1 MFFAQTP
8 DWTGL
13 GRALIADLVAQF
25 AQRGLAEAKLALV
38 LVSPGSFGAEGFA
51 HRGTSG
57 HYPAGLTAPYHLI
70 HALSAIEAG
79 RIAPHPDLDRALRDM
94 MLWPS
99 DTAANYVIDC
109 LTGTTGDTSLE
120 GAEYLDW
127 ASKRRRLGAFFW
139 ALGWP
144 EWDGCRMAQKQ
155 SRDMLYGREA
165 RLAGD
170 AGEGLNT
177 LTPLCA
183 ARLLWEMF
191 DGDLPLGPDMLRRAQ
206 LAMARDRANPDAV
219 FPGFGL
225 DGFLAG
231 DLPEGVKIWSKS
243 TQTGWTG
250 DAKTSWV
257 KHDMLRLVGRGMK
270 PIYIVLMT
278 QSRALADGGGGL
290 FPAMGRLIWEH
301 AAPHLR
307 LPYSAQLGAG
317 DGPLP

>member
-8 DWTGL
+8 EWTGL
-13 GRALIADLVAQF
+13 GHAVIADLVAQF
-25 AQRGLAEAKLALV
+25 AQYGLTEAKLALV
-38 LVSPGSFGAEGFA
+38 LVSPSSFGAEGFA
-51 HRGTSG
+51 HRGAVG

-79 RIAPHPDLDRALRDM
+79 RMTPHSDLDRALRDM

-99 DTAANYVIDC
+99 DSAANYVIDW
-109 LTGTTGDTSLE
+109 LTGTTGDTALD

-144 EWDGCRMAQKQ
+144 EWDGCRLAQKQ

-170 AGEGLNT
+170 AGEGLNS

-191 DGDLPLGPDMLRRAQ
+191 EGDLPLGRDMLRRAH
-206 LAMARDRANPDAV
+206 LAMARDQASPDAV
-219 FPGFGL
+219 FLGYGL

-231 DLPEGVKIWSKS
+231 NLPEGVRIWSKS

-257 KHDMLRLVGRGMK
+257 KHDMLRLVGQGMK
-270 PIYIVLMT
+270 PLHIVLMT
-278 QSRALADGGGGL
+278 QSRALAEAEGGL
-290 FPAMGRLIWEH
+290 FPAMGRVIWDH

-307 LPYSAQLGAG
+307 LPSLAQ
-317 DGPLP
+317 

>member
-8 DWTGL
+8 EWTGL
-13 GRALIADLVAQF
+13 GRAIIADLVARF
-25 AQRGLAEAKLALV
+25 AGDGVVEAKLALV

-70 HALSAIEAG
+70 HALSAIETG
-79 RIAPHPDLDRALRDM
+79 RISPHLDLDRALRDM

-109 LTGTTGDTSLE
+109 LTGTTGDTALD

-144 EWDGCRMAQKQ
+144 EWDGCRLAQKQ
-155 SRDMLYGREA
+155 SRDILYGREA
-165 RLAGD
+165 RLVGD
-170 AGEGLNT
+170 TGEELNM
-177 LTPLCA
+177 LTPVCA

-191 DGDLPLGPDMLRRAQ
+191 EGDLRLGSDMLHRAQ
-206 LAMARDRANPDAV
+206 MAMVRDAASPDAV

-225 DGFLAG
+225 DAFLAG
-231 DLPEGVKIWSKS
+231 DLPDGVKIWSKS
-243 TQTGWTG
+243 TQTTWTG

-257 KHDMLRLVGRGMK
+257 KHEMLRLAGRGMK
-270 PIYIVLMT
+270 PLHIVLMA
-278 QSRALADGGGGL
+278 QSRALVEAERSL
-290 FPAMGRLIWEH
+290 FPKIGRMIWDH

-307 LPYSAQLGAG
+307 RSALAQ
-317 DGPLP
+317 